1 MAVVCLAIASTSPPA
16 AIIPSRSLVS
26 MSRARHAACEA
37 RASARAPSA
46 LPRLRAGFL
55 RAGLRAGVGA
65 CGGAGSGCVETG
77 FVEFAL
83 ARRAGTAQP
92 FFAAWRL
99 NQLSERSNVAAA
111 ARHVISPASTLPR
124 TSARSA
130 SGGNGFVGNG
140 RPTGF
145 LAGSGIAASG
155 MEAADMDDS
164 DLDASDLDA
173 SDMEASDMEAVEAPG
188 IGGS

>member
-1 MAVVCLAIASTSPPA
+1 MAVVCLAIASALPPS
-16 AIIPSRSLVS
+16 AIMPSRSLVS

-37 RASARAPSA
+37 RASARTPSA

-83 ARRAGTAQP
+83 TRRAGTTQP
-92 FFAAWRL
+92 FFAAWPL
-99 NQLSERSNVAAA
+99 NQFHERPSTTAAW
-111 ARHVISPASTLPR
+111 ARVSSPASTLRR
-124 TSARSA
+124 TSARRA

-145 LAGSGIAASG
+145 LVGSGIAASG
-155 MEAADMDDS
+155 MEASA
-164 DLDASDLDA
+164 ASGI
-173 SDMEASDMEAVEAPG
+173 EASEAVEAPG